1 MRDILL
7 FPRLTMILRHFL
19 EADNL
24 KSTIN
29 AIRSESSEAIT
40 IQLTVGML
48 FDFQSCNFPVG
59 QHNNQ
64 SLLAHRFR
72 N

>member
-19 EADNL
+19 EADN
-24 KSTIN
+24 KSMID
-29 AIRSESSEAIT
+29 AIRSEAIT
-40 IQLTVGML
+40 IQLTVGIL
-48 FDFQSCNFPVG
+48 FDFQSCNFRVG
-59 QHNNQ
+59 QHNQ
-64 SLLAHRFR
+64 SLRAHRSR